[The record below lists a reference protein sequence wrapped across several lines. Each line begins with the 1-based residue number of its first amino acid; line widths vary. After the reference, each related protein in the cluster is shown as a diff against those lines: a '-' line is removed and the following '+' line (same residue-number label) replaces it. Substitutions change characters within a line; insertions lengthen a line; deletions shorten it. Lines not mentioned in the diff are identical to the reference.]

1 MNFSI
6 LYTRCKESV
15 DRALRGMWAADA
27 CNASQEATV
36 EQMRQITK
44 SIFASEDAMPVVQC
58 MNSYKSV
65 FSVPGPEAE
74 ALVAPFWDIISP
86 QGPKHFFPFEHQ
98 YQAWKTL
105 LTEQTPD
112 GKPMSICVTTGTGS
126 GKTECFMLPLVKDLT
141 SDETIARIES
151 VKAIFLYPLNAL
163 MEDQKERL
171 EKLLAGTN
179 LTYTVYNGDL
189 PEKMPKPDDNSPEA
203 ERIRLKI
210 DEIRGLVKDSDG
222 NPVKDENG
230 NMVYRFPKMR
240 YTRDM
245 VRKNPPDIVLT
256 NPTMLEYI
264 LLRKKDE
271 SLIKP
276 ELQSL
281 RWVVIDET
289 HTYSGAGAAEMAM
302 LLRRVCLAFN
312 VDPSLIRYATSSAT
326 FGNADTPEKKAEA
339 EARLRTFI
347 SGMTGTS
354 ADQIRVVDGERK
366 GKIPEGED
374 HDRWK
379 KIYDNDYVSL
389 KELFPEGTVEEKLK
403 ALDEMCARLG
413 DSLDMKVKV
422 HYFFRVPNNGLYVRL
437 NEHENGAFKIYTQ
450 NLTEESGEPR
460 IPMLELSRCR
470 TCGEFV
476 AIAKVNMKTG
486 EYDAPMAD
494 DSDMFDLEEDD
505 PDASVKTVVFGITED
520 SGRRGDNNQPFYIDP
535 MDPTK
540 VIPGPGPAGKWHLV
554 GNTHCSCSYCNH
566 KQTRKKVDEKEDTDI
581 QIDNED
587 TKLMKFRVSPDF
599 ISRIIA
605 PPILD
610 ELEKSGTV
618 EEDRIV
624 LHEGQ
629 QYLSFADSRQMA
641 AKATLNQ
648 NLQQER
654 MWFYTTIFHELCARR
669 HKKAAVDAEVKKL
682 NQQLSKCID
691 MDDDD
696 GADVI
701 TAKISKLRRS
711 VKDIISWKE
720 IAVMLMKDKYCR
732 VFCEQFLKK
741 SDTTDEMDDKGE
753 IPHHVL
759 ENYVHSIMV
768 MYLAGRPVVAPAPE
782 NLGLFH
788 PEYPRLKNLDLPQAV
803 IDFNEAMDSEINHIS
818 KEDWQNLLRYFIDY
832 VVRANQAVY
841 LRLSDDNPID
851 IRSTN
856 RFQAEKP
863 RRRPIGKPKM
873 ETGKESN
880 SRIVRFLADIYG
892 KDKNILL
899 NSQAQRE
906 GYHLIKGVVDA
917 LWDTIAFGE
926 NAVLTPGTTWNKEEH
941 CHVEDKVV
949 DEDDARRLNLTEMSF
964 KLYDEAWLADVNSE
978 KGERHTVAMRPI
990 AYSFKGYAPYLN
1002 GKEPVKL
1009 DESLH
1014 ETWEVY
1020 PYFSG
1025 SGIEVNNEILI
1036 DWAKDKR
1043 RILWDN
1049 GIWGDEGIF
1058 ADRLRQ
1064 IYLTPNLFIQAEH
1077 TAQVD
1082 KSVARRRQ
1090 QSFKNHGVNILACST
1105 TMEMGVDLGNLEVVM
1120 LSSVPPQPANY
1131 KQRAGRSG
1139 RNNKVKSA
1147 CVTLCGSD
1155 AIGLRTYFSPV
1166 EKIINRPV
1174 EVPTIDLMSPQVVQ
1188 RHVNS
1193 FLVRSFGVFGQGNIN
1208 QKVVNYYTPFVIISE
1223 NGYHKVKDPLTNKL
1237 MQPDAV
1243 LGNPKGT
1250 CYESFNT
1257 HCDEPISDELR
1268 ENLTKLLLHTVFENT
1283 PLEEVIANAKKA
1295 NERCYGE
1302 LSTKA
1307 EDLKFIFESGGVSEN
1322 YRKFLNWKYTDLLDD
1337 RLLNYWAT
1345 HRFTPNANMPVNVL
1359 QLNLVQPGKEGRMTS
1374 SSNPSYSL
1382 REAIAQYV
1390 PGNSVVV
1397 DGVVYTVR
1405 GLECSNMYER
1415 TKTFK
1420 KIYRN
1425 KDKTE
1430 ICSGESSLP
1439 DAIKWAVNDD
1449 YALELVRPVSFLPDV
1464 NEVTTRILDQNIY
1477 TRVSAQL
1484 IGANDWDDALSQKHL
1499 FSVRDNRESGDAN
1512 ILYYNEGIGYGY
1524 AYCTRCGRTVMENEV
1539 ASSSEHPEIPP
1550 REMNPLTPRQPDK
1563 PCYHRALSGKNVG
1576 SICSSRTDYTTIR
1589 RNIIIGDLIQ
1599 TDYSEIRIRHASQNH
1614 WISDRDAEYNLLL
1627 TLGIVFTQALADA
1640 LGKERQSVDFALTP
1654 NGHICVFDT
1663 NPGGAGYANQLRKID
1678 LMESVIT
1685 RSRTI
1690 LEEAS
1695 RKRSKDMLLDK
1706 FTLRYLRYIDID
1718 AALAWIAEETKFSKQ
1733 HS

>member
-1 MNFSI
+1 MNYELI
-6 LYTRCKESV
+6 YTKARDAV
-15 DRALRGMWAADA
+15 DRALRGMWSADA
-27 CNASQEATV
+27 CNEAQEATV
-36 EQMRQITK
+36 KQMRQITK
-44 SIFASEDAMPVVQC
+44 SIFAGEEAMPVVQC

-65 FSVPGPEAE
+65 HSVTSSVAE
-74 ALVAPFWDIISP
+74 MLVAPYWNAVSP
-86 QGPKHFFPFEHQ
+86 AGPKHFGPYEHQ

-105 LTEQTPD
+105 LSEKSPE

-141 SDETIARIES
+141 SDEGLVKQKS
-151 VKAIFLYPLNAL
+151 VKAIFIYPLNAL

-189 PEKMPKPDDNSPEA
+189 PEAMPKPDNNTPEA
-203 ERIRLKI
+203 QRVRQKI
-210 DEIRGLVKDSDG
+210 DEIRGLVKDSEG
-222 NPVKDENG
+222 NPVKDAEG
-230 NMVYRFPKMR
+230 NLVYRFPKIR
-240 YTRDM
+240 YTREM

-271 SLIKP
+271 SLIRP

-281 RWVVIDET
+281 RWIVIDET

-302 LLRRVCLAFN
+302 LLRRVSLAFN
-312 VDPSLIRYATSSAT
+312 VDPTMVRYATSSAT

-339 EARLRTFI
+339 EAKLCTFI
-347 SGMTGTS
+347 SGMTGT
-354 ADQIRVVDGERK
+354 ALDQIHVIDGERE
-366 GKIPEGED
+366 GRIPEGED
-374 HDRWK
+374 RERWK
-379 KIYDNDYVSL
+379 LIFNEEYVAL
-389 KELFPEGTVEEKLK
+389 DKLFPLGTVEEKLK
-403 ALDEMCARLG
+403 ALDDMCARLG
-413 DSLDMKVKV
+413 DSLAMKVKA
-422 HYFFRVPNNGLYVRL
+422 HYFFRVPNNGLYVLL
-437 NEHENGAFKIYTQ
+437 NEHADGAFKIYTQ
-450 NLTEESGEPR
+450 NLTEQKGEPK

-505 PDASVKTVVFGITED
+505 PDASIKTVVFGLTNGA
-520 SGRRGDNNQPFYIDP
+520 GRRGDNNQPFYIDP
-535 MDPTK
+535 TDPAK
-540 VIPGPGPAGKWHLV
+540 VVPGPGPSGKWHLV
-554 GNTHCSCSYCNH
+554 GNTHCSCPYCNH
-566 KQTRKKVDEKEDTDI
+566 KQTRKKVDEKEDSDI
-581 QIDNED
+581 RLDDEA
-587 TKLMKFRVSPDF
+587 TRLMKFRVSPDF
-599 ISRIIA
+599 ISRVIA

-610 ELEKSGTV
+610 ELEKYSPA
-618 EEDRIV
+618 EETDIV
-624 LHEGQ
+624 LHDGQ

-641 AKATLNQ
+641 AKATLGQ

-669 HKKAAVDAEVKKL
+669 HKKAKVDAEIKSL
-682 NQQLSKCID
+682 NRQLSKYID
-691 MDDDD
+691 LDDED
-696 GADVI
+696 GADRI
-701 TAKISKLRRS
+701 SEKIRKLRKS
-711 VKDIISWKE
+711 VKSIISWKE
-720 IAVMLMKDKYCR
+720 VAALLMKDRYCR

-741 SDTTDEMDDKGE
+741 SDTTDELDDKGE
-753 IPHHVL
+753 IPRRVL

-768 MYLAGRPVVAPAPE
+768 MYLANRPATAPAPE
-782 NLGLFH
+782 TMGLFH
-788 PEYPRLKNLDLPQAV
+788 PEYPRLKNLELPQAV
-803 IDFNEAMDSEINHIS
+803 VDFNSTMSNEANKID
-818 KEDWQNLLRYFIDY
+818 KDDWQNLLRYFIDFS
-832 VVRANQAVY
+832 VRPAQAVY

-863 RRRPIGKPKM
+863 RRRPIEKPKM
-873 ETGKESN
+873 EQGKVSD
-880 SRIVRFLADIYG
+880 SRLVRFLADLYG
-892 KDKNILL
+892 KDHNIHL
-899 NSQAQRE
+899 NSEAQKL
-906 GYHLIKGVVDA
+906 GFNIIKPVIDA
-917 LWDTIAFGE
+917 LWETIALGE
-926 NAVLTPGTTWNKEEH
+926 DAVLTHGTTWSKEER
-941 CHVEDKVV
+941 CHVEDK
-949 DEDDARRLNLTEMSF
+949 DAEGTGARRLNLTEMSL
-964 KLYDEAWLADVNSE
+964 KLYDEAWLCDVNSE
-978 KGERHTVAMRPI
+978 KGERHTVAMRPV
-990 AYSFKGYAPYLN
+990 AYSFKGYAPYLH
-1002 GKEPVKL
+1002 GTEPVKL
-1009 DESLH
+1009 DENLH
-1014 ETWEVY
+1014 EKWEVY
-1020 PYFSG
+1020 PYFPG
-1025 SGIEVNNEILI
+1025 SGIEINDEILVK
-1036 DWAKDKR
+1036 WAKEKR
-1043 RILWDN
+1043 PILWNN
-1049 GIWGDEGIF
+1049 GIWGEDGIF
-1058 ADRLRQ
+1058 SDRLRQ
-1064 IYLTPNLFIQAEH
+1064 VYLTPNLFIQAEH

-1105 TMEMGVDLGNLEVVM
+1105 TMEMGVDLGNLEIVM

-1139 RNNKVKSA
+1139 RNNRIKSA

-1155 AIGLRTYFSPV
+1155 AIGLRTYFSPI

-1193 FLVRSFGVFGQGNIN
+1193 FLVRAFGVFGHGNIN
-1208 QKVVNYYTPFVIISE
+1208 QRVANYYTPFSIVKVD
-1223 NGYHKVKDPLTNKL
+1223 GKTKVKDELSNKL
-1237 MQPDAV
+1237 MQPDAK
-1243 LGNPKGT
+1243 LGNPEGT
-1250 CYESFNT
+1250 CYDRFNKC
-1257 HCDEPISDELR
+1257 CDQPISDELR
-1268 ENLTKLLLHTVFENT
+1268 TSLTKLLRQTCFAGR
-1283 PLEEVIANAKKA
+1283 PPEEVILNAKKA

-1302 LSTKA
+1302 LSSKA
-1307 EDLKFIFESGGVSEN
+1307 EDLYFIIQGGNVSEK
-1322 YRKFLNWKYTDLLDD
+1322 YRKFIDWKYTNLLDD

-1359 QLNLVQPGKEGRMTS
+1359 QLNLVTPGKESRMSS

-1415 TKTFK
+1415 VKTFQ
-1420 KIYRN
+1420 KIYRS
-1425 KDKTE
+1425 KDRTV
-1430 ICSGESSLP
+1430 IATGESPLP
-1439 DAIKWAVNDD
+1439 DAMKWTVNDD
-1449 YALELVRPVSFLPDV
+1449 YALELVCPVSFLPDV
-1464 NEVTTRILDQNIY
+1464 NEVTTRIVDQNIY

-1484 IGANDWDDALSQKHL
+1484 IGANDWDNVVSRHHL
-1499 FSVRDNRESGDAN
+1499 FSVRDNRESGDAK

-1524 AYCTRCGRTVMENEV
+1524 AYCTRCGRTVMEHEV

-1563 PCYHRALSGKNVG
+1563 PCYHRAISGKSVG
-1576 SICSSRTDYTTIR
+1576 SICSSRSDYTSIR

-1599 TDYSEIRIRHASQNH
+1599 TDYSEIRIRHANSNH
-1614 WISDRDAEYNLLL
+1614 WISDRDAEYDLLI

-1640 LGKERQSVDFALTP
+1640 LGKDRQSVDFALTP

-1663 NPGGAGYANQLRKID
+1663 NPGGAGYANQLKKVE
-1678 LMESVIT
+1678 LMESVIN
-1685 RSRTI
+1685 RSKII

-1718 AALAWIAEETKFSKQ
+1718 EALSWIAEEEVFSM
-1733 HS
+1733 